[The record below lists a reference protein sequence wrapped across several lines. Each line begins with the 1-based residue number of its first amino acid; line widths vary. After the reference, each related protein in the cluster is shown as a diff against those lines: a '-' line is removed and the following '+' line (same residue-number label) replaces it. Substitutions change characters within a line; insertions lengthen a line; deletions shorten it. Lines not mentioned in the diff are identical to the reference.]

1 MRASLDR
8 PMTPHPPSASA
19 SAPAPRIARFV
30 AVGTAAAAVHWLV
43 VTAAVGVGG
52 WHPLAANV
60 IGWLV
65 ALQVSFLGHH
75 RLTFRG
81 HGMPWWRSAPR
92 FAAISGL
99 GFVINEAAYAAML
112 RWSGQ
117 PYQVALAIVLVAVA
131 ALTYLLSSHW
141 AFLRMPETDP
151 AEPSIQKV

>member
-1 MRASLDR
+1 MA
-8 PMTPHPPSASA
+8 TH
-19 SAPAPRIARFV
+19 APRVARFI

-43 VTAAVGVGG
+43 VTAAVGGLG

-65 ALQVSFLGHH
+65 ALQLSFLGHH

-81 HGMPWWRSAPR
+81 HGAPWWRSAPR

-99 GFVINEAAYAAML
+99 GFLINEAAYAAML

-117 PYQVALAIVLVAVA
+117 PYQLALAIVLVAVA
-131 ALTYLLSSHW
+131 ALTYLLSSRW
-141 AFLRMPETDP
+141 AFLRMPEADP
-151 AEPSIQKV
+151 AAAAAQKV